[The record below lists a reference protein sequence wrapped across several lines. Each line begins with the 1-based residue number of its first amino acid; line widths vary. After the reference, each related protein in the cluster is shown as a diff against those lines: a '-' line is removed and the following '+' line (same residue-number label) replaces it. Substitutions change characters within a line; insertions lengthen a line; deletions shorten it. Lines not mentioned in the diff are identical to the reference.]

1 MSQKEKLIAKLIL
14 KYIEGSCSVREIRKL
29 NNWIESDIKNKEF
42 FIKVIDPSHLQKELD
57 ILNSFDG
64 EKSWSKRQK
73 AKKLGLRRFIKSWSI
88 AASILVILSTLTY
101 INKDILSF
109 HKKNSNSDLKEQKV
123 SKLSDKNPAS
133 LGAKLEF
140 PDGSTLQL
148 TQPLKINSNGD
159 FYSINNKLISE
170 NSSQELNE
178 EIKWFKIN
186 VPVNQFYSIQL
197 PDGSSVWLNSN
208 SEIQFPSRFDLKER
222 IISMKGEAYFE
233 IKKLKNQSFTVKTDQ
248 ANIRVLGTSFNL
260 NNYKN
265 KLFATLAEG
274 KIDIQ
279 TRIENRILHPN
290 QKASISNDSIAVIET
305 NLKKELAWK
314 DNQFYFQN
322 DSLEEIL
329 FQIENWYG
337 LKTNYQSFKSD
348 DQTFSGTI
356 NRDVNLSQFLEI
368 LSRTSIYTFK
378 ISENNLIINSKK

>member
-14 KYIEGSCSVREIRKL
+14 KYLEGSCSVKEIRKL

-42 FIKVIDPSHLQKELD
+42 FIKIIDPTYLQKELD

-73 AKKLGLRRFIKSWSI
+73 VRFLGLKRFIKSWSI
-88 AASILVILSTLTY
+88 AASILFLLSTLIY
-101 INKDILSF
+101 L
-109 HKKNSNSDLKEQKV
+109 NSDFLSLQKHKSDSDTKEKSV
-123 SKLSDKNPAS
+123 SKISDKNPAS
-133 LGAKLEF
+133 VGAKLEF
-140 PDGSTLQL
+140 PDGSTIQL
-148 TQPLKINSNGD
+148 TQPLKINSKGD
-159 FYSINNKLISE
+159 FYSFNNKLISE

-186 VPVNQFYSIQL
+186 VPINQFYSIQL

-222 IISMKGEAYFE
+222 IISMKGEAYFD
-233 IKKLKNQSFTVKTDQ
+233 IKKINNQLFTVKTDQ

-260 NNYKN
+260 NNYKD
-265 KLFATLAEG
+265 KLIATLAEG

-279 TRIENRILHPN
+279 TKNENRTLRPN
-290 QKASISNDSIAVIET
+290 QKALISNDSIAVSET

-348 DQTFSGTI
+348 NQTFSGTI
-356 NRDVNLSQFLEI
+356 NRDVNLSQFLEM
-368 LSRTSIYTFK
+368 LSRTSTYTFK
-378 ISENNLIINSKK
+378 ISENNLIINLKK